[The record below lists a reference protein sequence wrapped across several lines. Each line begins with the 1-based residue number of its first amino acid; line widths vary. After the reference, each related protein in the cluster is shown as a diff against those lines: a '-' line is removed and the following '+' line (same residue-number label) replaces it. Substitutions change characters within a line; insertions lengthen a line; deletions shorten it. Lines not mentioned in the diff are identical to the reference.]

1 LPAIREYTKEPVAL
15 LMDNCSSHEPSCIDP
30 TGQVEIIFFPPN
42 CTSVYQPLD
51 QGIITTLKTFYKK
64 EMLNLFA
71 VAYDKFEELQELAK
85 KVGDILF
92 NIEIFH

>member
-1 LPAIREYTKEPVAL
+1 
-15 LMDNCSSHEPSCIDP
+15 
-30 TGQVEIIFFPPN
+30 
-42 CTSVYQPLD
+42 
-51 QGIITTLKTFYKK
+51 
-64 EMLNLFA
+64 MLNLFA